1 MLSMKIPAEIQD
13 YKSKLIFGL
22 STRQFFSIAGAILV
36 GLPIGIFGHG
46 RISADV
52 LPWFVIIAVMPFF
65 AFGFFTFHGMRF
77 EELVRAL
84 CNMWFN
90 PQERV
95 YEDAD
100 GIFEELHT
108 ELIEE
113 EIVRQRLNNGEYF
126 RKDDAT

>member
-1 MLSMKIPAEIQD
+1 MLSMKIPAEIQE

-22 STRQFFSIAGAILV
+22 SARQFFSIAGAMLV
-36 GLPIGIFGHG
+36 GVPIGIFGRG

-52 LPWFVIIAVMPFF
+52 LPWFVIAAVIPFF

-77 EELVRAL
+77 EDLVKAL

-90 PQERV
+90 
-95 YEDAD
+95 
-100 GIFEELHT
+100 GIFEDLHT

-113 EIVRQRLNNGEYF
+113 EIVRQRIANGDYEEVV
-126 RKDDAT
+126 K

>member
-1 MLSMKIPAEIQD
+1 MLSMKIPAEIQE

-22 STRQFFSIAGAILV
+22 SARQFFSIAGAMLV
-36 GLPIGIFGHG
+36 GVPIGIFGRG

-52 LPWFVIIAVMPFF
+52 LPWFVITAVMPFF

-77 EELVRAL
+77 EELVKAL

-100 GIFEELHT
+100 GIFEDLHT

-113 EIVRQRLNNGEYF
+113 EIVRQRIANGDYEEVV
-126 RKDDAT
+126 K

>member
-1 MLSMKIPAEIQD
+1 MLSMKIPAEIQE

-22 STRQFFSIAGAILV
+22 SARQFFSIAGAILV
-36 GLPIGIFGHG
+36 GVPIGIFGRG

-52 LPWFVIIAVMPFF
+52 LPWIVIVAVMPFF

-100 GIFEELHT
+100 GIFQQIQE

-113 EIVRQRLNNGEYF
+113 EIVRQRIANGDYEEVV
-126 RKDDAT
+126 K

>member
-1 MLSMKIPAEIQD
+1 MLSMKIPAEIQE

-22 STRQFFSIAGAILV
+22 SARQFFSIAGAILV
-36 GLPIGIFGHG
+36 GVPIGICGRG

-100 GIFEELHT
+100 GIFDDLHT

-113 EIVRQRLNNGEYF
+113 EIVRQRIANGDYLEVV
-126 RKDDAT
+126 K

>member
-1 MLSMKIPAEIQD
+1 MLSMKIPAEIQE

-22 STRQFFSIAGAILV
+22 SARQFFSIAGAILV
-36 GLPIGIFGHG
+36 GVPIGIFGRG

-52 LPWFVIIAVMPFF
+52 LPWIVIVAVMPFF
-65 AFGFFTFHGMRF
+65 AFGFLTFHGMRF

-90 PQERV
+90 PQDRI

-100 GIFEELHT
+100 GIFEVLHT

-113 EIVRQRLNNGEYF
+113 EIVRQRIANGDYMEVV
-126 RKDDAT
+126 K

>member
-1 MLSMKIPAEIQD
+1 MLSMKIPAEIQE

-22 STRQFFSIAGAILV
+22 SARQFFSIAGAMLV
-36 GLPIGIFGHG
+36 GVPIGIFGRG

-52 LPWFVIIAVMPFF
+52 LPWIVIVAVMPFF

-100 GIFEELHT
+100 GFFQQIHK

-113 EIVRQRLNNGEYF
+113 EIVRQRIANGDYEEVV
-126 RKDDAT
+126 K

>member
-1 MLSMKIPAEIQD
+1 MLSMKIPAEIQE

-22 STRQFFSIAGAILV
+22 LARQFFSIAGAILV
-36 GLPIGIFGHG
+36 GVPIGIFGRG

-52 LPWFVIIAVMPFF
+52 LPWIVIVAVMPVF

-100 GIFEELHT
+100 GIFQQIQEK
-108 ELIEE
+108 LIEE
-113 EIVRQRLNNGEYF
+113 EIVRQRIANGDYEEVV
-126 RKDDAT
+126 K

>member
-1 MLSMKIPAEIQD
+1 MLSMKIPAEIQE

-22 STRQFFSIAGAILV
+22 LARQFFSIAGAILV
-36 GLPIGIFGHG
+36 GVPIGIFGRG

-52 LPWFVIIAVMPFF
+52 LPWIVIVAVMPFF

-100 GIFEELHT
+100 GIFQQIQEK
-108 ELIEE
+108 LIEE
-113 EIVRQRLNNGEYF
+113 EIVRQRIANGDYEEVV
-126 RKDDAT
+126 K

>member
-1 MLSMKIPAEIQD
+1 MLSMKIPAEIQE

-22 STRQFFSIAGAILV
+22 SARQSFSIAGAILV
-36 GLPIGIFGHG
+36 GVPIGFFGRG

-52 LPWFVIIAVMPFF
+52 LPWIVIVAVMPFF

-77 EELVRAL
+77 EELVKAL
-84 CNMWFN
+84 CTMWFN

-95 YEDAD
+95 YEDAN
-100 GIFEELHT
+100 GIFVELHT

-113 EIVRQRLNNGEYF
+113 EIVRQRIANGDYE
-126 RKDDAT
+126 R

>member
-1 MLSMKIPAEIQD
+1 MLSMKIPAEIQE

-22 STRQFFSIAGAILV
+22 SARQFFSIAGAILV
-36 GLPIGIFGHG
+36 GAPIGFFGRG

-52 LPWFVIIAVMPFF
+52 LPWIVIVAVMPFF

-100 GIFEELHT
+100 GIFEDLHT

-113 EIVRQRLNNGEYF
+113 EIVRQRISSGEYF
-126 RKDDAT
+126 RKDDVG

>member
-1 MLSMKIPAEIQD
+1 MLSMKIPAEIQE

-22 STRQFFSIAGAILV
+22 SARQFFSIAGAILV
-36 GLPIGIFGHG
+36 GVPIGIFGRG

-52 LPWFVIIAVMPFF
+52 LPWIVIVAVMPFF
-65 AFGFFTFHGMRF
+65 AFGFFTVHGMRF

-100 GIFEELHT
+100 GIFQQIQE

-113 EIVRQRLNNGEYF
+113 EIVRQRIANGEYEEVV
-126 RKDDAT
+126 K

>member
-1 MLSMKIPAEIQD
+1 MLSMKIPAEIQE

-22 STRQFFSIAGAILV
+22 SVRQFFSIAGAILV
-36 GLPIGIFGHG
+36 GVPIGVFGRG
-46 RISADV
+46 RISGDV
-52 LPWFVIIAVMPFF
+52 LPWFVIVAVMPFF

-90 PQERV
+90 PQERI

-100 GIFEELHT
+100 GIFEDLHT

-113 EIVRQRLNNGEYF
+113 EIVRQRIANGDYEEVV
-126 RKDDAT
+126 K

>member
-1 MLSMKIPAEIQD
+1 MLSMKIPAEIQE

-22 STRQFFSIAGAILV
+22 SARQFFSIAGAILV
-36 GLPIGIFGHG
+36 GVPIGIFGRV

-52 LPWFVIIAVMPFF
+52 LPWFVIVAVMPFF

-113 EIVRQRLNNGEYF
+113 EIVRQRIANGDYMEVV
-126 RKDDAT
+126 K

>member
-1 MLSMKIPAEIQD
+1 MLSMKIPAEIQE

-22 STRQFFSIAGAILV
+22 SARQFFSIAGAILV
-36 GLPIGIFGHG
+36 GVPIGIFGRG

-52 LPWFVIIAVMPFF
+52 LPWIVIVAVMPFF

-100 GIFEELHT
+100 GIFQQIQE

-113 EIVRQRLNNGEYF
+113 EIVRQRIANGEYEEVV
-126 RKDDAT
+126 K

>member
-1 MLSMKIPAEIQD
+1 MLSMKIPAEIQE

-22 STRQFFSIAGAILV
+22 SARQFFSIAGAVLV
-36 GLPIGIFGHG
+36 GVPIGIFGRG

-52 LPWFVIIAVMPFF
+52 LPWIVIVAVIPFF

-84 CNMWFN
+84 CNVWFN
-90 PQERV
+90 PQDRV

-113 EIVRQRLNNGEYF
+113 EIVRHRIAN
-126 RKDDAT
+126 DDYEEVIA

>member
-1 MLSMKIPAEIQD
+1 MLSMKIPAEIQE

-22 STRQFFSIAGAILV
+22 SARQFFSIAGAILV
-36 GLPIGIFGHG
+36 GVPIGIFGRG

-52 LPWFVIIAVMPFF
+52 LPWIVIVAVMPFF

-90 PQERV
+90 PQDRI
-95 YEDAD
+95 YEDAN
-100 GIFEELHT
+100 GIFEDLHT

-113 EIVRQRLNNGEYF
+113 EIVRQRIANGEYEITEVV
-126 RKDDAT
+126 K

>member
-1 MLSMKIPAEIQD
+1 MLSMKIPAEIQE
-13 YKSKLIFGL
+13 YKSKLVFGL
-22 STRQFFSIAGAILV
+22 SARQFFSIAGAILV
-36 GLPIGIFGHG
+36 GVPIAIFGRG

-52 LPWFVIIAVMPFF
+52 LPWFVIAAVIPFF

-77 EELVRAL
+77 EELVKAL

-100 GIFEELHT
+100 GIFEDLHT

-113 EIVRQRLNNGEYF
+113 EIVRQRIANGDYEEVV
-126 RKDDAT
+126 K

>member
-1 MLSMKIPAEIQD
+1 MLSMKIPAEIQE

-22 STRQFFSIAGAILV
+22 SARQFFSIAGAILV
-36 GLPIGIFGHG
+36 GVPIGIFGRG

-52 LPWFVIIAVMPFF
+52 LPWIVIVAVMPLF

-95 YEDAD
+95 YEDAE
-100 GIFEELHT
+100 GIFRQIQE

-113 EIVRQRLNNGEYF
+113 EIVRQRIANGEYEGVI
-126 RKDDAT
+126 A

>member
-1 MLSMKIPAEIQD
+1 MLSMKIPAEIQE

-22 STRQFFSIAGAILV
+22 SARQFFSIAGAMLV
-36 GLPIGIFGHG
+36 GVPIGIFGRG

-52 LPWFVIIAVMPFF
+52 LPWFVIAAVIPFF

-77 EELVRAL
+77 EELVKAL

-100 GIFEELHT
+100 GFFQQLHEEM
-108 ELIEE
+108 IEE
-113 EIVRQRLNNGEYF
+113 EIVRQRIANGEYEEVM
-126 RKDDAT
+126 K

>member
-1 MLSMKIPAEIQD
+1 MLSMKITAEIQE

-22 STRQFFSIAGAILV
+22 SARQFFSIAGAILV
-36 GLPIGIFGHG
+36 GVPIGIFGRG

-52 LPWFVIIAVMPFF
+52 LPWIVIVAVMPFF

-90 PQERV
+90 PQDRV

-100 GIFEELHT
+100 GIFQQILEK
-108 ELIEE
+108 LIEE
-113 EIVRQRLNNGEYF
+113 EIVRQRIENGDYEEVI
-126 RKDDAT
+126 A

>member
-1 MLSMKIPAEIQD
+1 MLSMKIPAEIQE

-22 STRQFFSIAGAILV
+22 SARQFFSIVGAILV
-36 GLPIGIFGHG
+36 GVPIGIFGRG

-52 LPWFVIIAVMPFF
+52 LPWLVIVAVMPFF

-100 GIFEELHT
+100 GIFQQIQEK
-108 ELIEE
+108 LIEE
-113 EIVRQRLNNGEYF
+113 EIVRQRIANGDYEEVV
-126 RKDDAT
+126 K